1 MKAWQEVSIGI
12 NQEAA
17 EALYAILAE
26 FGAQGVAVDDPA
38 LVEIA
43 QEAGMGDY
51 FPELTQ
57 HGRIRVSCYLPEAK
71 SSAELAH
78 LKAKIDELRNY
89 GLDPG
94 EVEISTAVVQEK
106 DWAHAWKAYYH
117 PVRIGRIVVQPSW
130 ETLQEPMEDRDV
142 IITLDPGM
150 AFGTGTHPTTVM
162 CLEFLQE
169 LDLVG
174 KTVWDVGT
182 GSGILAIACAKLG
195 AKVAAA
201 DVDVT
206 AVQAAA
212 ENRDLNSV
220 SYTITQGSLD
230 SLTGTP
236 DIIVANIIAYV
247 IVDMLPQ
254 AAEVLPEGGVLIA
267 GGIIEARAREVEVA
281 AERHGFALDQRKQ
294 QQEWVGY
301 CFIKG

>member
-1 MKAWQEVSIGI
+1 
-12 NQEAA
+12 
-17 EALYAILAE
+17 
-26 FGAQGVAVDDPA
+26 
-38 LVEIA
+38 
-43 QEAGMGDY
+43 
-51 FPELTQ
+51 
-57 HGRIRVSCYLPEAK
+57 
-71 SSAELAH
+71 
-78 LKAKIDELRNY
+78 
-89 GLDPG
+89 
-94 EVEISTAVVQEK
+94 
-106 DWAHAWKAYYH
+106 
-117 PVRIGRIVVQPSW
+117 
-130 ETLQEPMEDRDV
+130 MEDRDV

-236 DIIVANIIAYV
+236 DIIVANIIADV

-267 GGIIEARAREVEVA
+267 GGIIEARAGKSKWLPNVTDLLWISGNSSRS
-281 AERHGFALDQRKQ
+281 GLDI
-294 QQEWVGY
+294 VS
-301 CFIKG
+301 